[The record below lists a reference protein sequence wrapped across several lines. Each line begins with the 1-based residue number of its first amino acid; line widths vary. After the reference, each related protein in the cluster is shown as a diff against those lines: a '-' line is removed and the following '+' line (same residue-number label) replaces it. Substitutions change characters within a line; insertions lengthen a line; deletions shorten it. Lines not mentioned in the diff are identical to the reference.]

1 MGRFIKKTLSTL
13 LSMIMAF
20 SSVATVTMEKV
31 FAETIYE
38 FSAPSNIIE
47 GAEDVWDFGPTYI
60 PEANNYISEVDINNM
75 YPQSD
80 QGSTE
85 KYLTDSFSSG
95 DMTFRRNHYEIEP
108 EVMTAVI
115 EHTLNTSNENV
126 TRYSSNNKTNNIKA
140 FDCTELDITGYI
152 NNAYGMGRFYMNL
165 NQNDAVKFYVN
176 EANIH
181 MYSSDGTKIDN
192 YSNMTYESGAV
203 QTFIA
208 EEAGTYYFDAS
219 YTSNIYKNY
228 QKKW

>member
-95 DMTFRRNHYEIEP
+95 D
-108 EVMTAVI
+108 I